1 MSQALIRTLN
11 HKLALYLGIN
21 TMELYVDIHIWVT
34 KASLETADP
43 LYQQKRIIVQRNN
56 RLTVQTFQIY
66 KGKEKEAVLEMLP
79 YLRLGNLSDPNEMES
94 VNFAQGPVCPVSFH
108 PLKTVYSGL
117 MKEADM
123 QSSKNNF
130 SNA

>member
-1 MSQALIRTLN
+1 LLKFPPTFIMSQALIRTLN

-56 RLTVQTFQIY
+56 RLTVQTFQ
-66 KGKEKEAVLEMLP
+66 VLVPAFETTSLALRHCCLSFLP
-79 YLRLGNLSDPNEMES
+79 LLLIFKP
-94 VNFAQGPVCPVSFH
+94 
-108 PLKTVYSGL
+108 
-117 MKEADM
+117 
-123 QSSKNNF
+123 
-130 SNA
+130 

>member
-1 MSQALIRTLN
+1 MDG
-11 HKLALYLGIN
+11 LACN
-21 TMELYVDIHIWVT
+21 E
-34 KASLETADP
+34 
-43 LYQQKRIIVQRNN
+43 
-56 RLTVQTFQIY
+56 QIY

-108 PLKTVYSGL
+108 PLKMVYSGL
-117 MKEADM
+117 MKEADT

-130 SNA
+130 FKCLSYAEYDWLFSSWRSFAQS